1 MEKRPMSYRIYK
13 RKDGRYAGRL
23 KLSDGT
29 KRLVYAYSEIE
40 CAIRMERLR
49 RSVEP
54 QALHPAAVRCEQV
67 CLGWLE
73 QVRRAAKASTAGLY
87 SYIQKRYLLPQLG
100 SYTLAEVTEGLMEE
114 YVRSL
119 RTEGYAPSTIMNIV
133 VVFRMALGY
142 AERELN
148 MPNPLRCFRIPRM
161 LLHKEARRVPDED
174 WHRLKCLLER
184 DRGAVAAAI
193 SLAVFLGMRIGEICA
208 LRCCDLDFQVKVLFV
223 RGTVHRVQTLNK
235 RTKTELMLSP
245 PKTKK
250 SCRVIP
256 LPNVLLEKLPECCR
270 GRRYEDF
277 LFGIEKD
284 MPLDPR
290 TMQYRFKRYLKFHN
304 ITYVNFHQ
312 LRHKFAGSCVEHN
325 FDLKSLSEILGH
337 SNVNITLNYYVH
349 PTMEF
354 KRRQL
359 NMMSESE

>member
-29 KRLVYAYSEIE
+29 RRLVYAYSEIE

-49 RSVEP
+49 RCVEP
-54 QALHPAAVRCEQV
+54 KELHPAAVRCEQV
-67 CLGWLE
+67 CLGLLE
-73 QVRRAAKASTAGLY
+73 RVRETAKASTAALY
-87 SYIQKRYLLPQLG
+87 SYIQKRYLLPYLG

-114 YVRSL
+114 FIRSL
-119 RTEGYAPSTIMNIV
+119 AAEGYASSTISNIV
-133 VVFRMALGY
+133 AVFRMALGY
-142 AERELN
+142 AEREMNLS
-148 MPNPLRCFRIPRM
+148 NPLRYFRVPR
-161 LLHKEARRVPDED
+161 LPLHREARRVPDED
-174 WHRLKCLLER
+174 WRYLKYLLER

-208 LRCCDLDFQVKVLFV
+208 LRCCDLNFREKLLFV
-223 RGTVHRVQTLNK
+223 RGTVHRVQTLNNP
-235 RTKTELMLSP
+235 TKTELMLST

-256 LPNVLLEKLPECCR
+256 LPDVLLEKLPECCLGR
-270 GRRYEDF
+270 GYDDF
-277 LFGIEKD
+277 LFGIEGN

-304 ITYVNFHQ
+304 IAYVNFHQ
-312 LRHKFAGSCVEHN
+312 LRHKFAGSCVERN

-337 SNVNITLNYYVH
+337 SNVNITLDYYVH

-359 NMMSESE
+359 NMMNESK